1 MKLNE
6 STMKAARAAVMLAA
20 AAAGVLGGSGA
31 ALAQAKEQFIPL
43 LVYRTGPYAPNGTPW
58 ANGKQDYLKLIN
70 ARDGGINGVKITF
83 EECETGYATDKGVEC
98 YERLKG
104 KGASLFDPQATGIT
118 FALTDKVP
126 NDKIP
131 LVTLGYGLS
140 ASQDGNV
147 FKWNFPMMGSYWTAA
162 DMLIQHLAKKEG
174 GFDKLKGRKI
184 ALVYHDSPFGKE
196 PIPLLEE
203 RQKMHGFELVK
214 IPVTAPGVEQKSA
227 WLQVRQQRPD
237 YVLLWGW
244 GVMNSTALKEAQ
256 ATGYPREKMYGVW
269 WAGAEPDVKDVGEGA
284 KGYNALALNGSGQQ
298 ARVMQDILKH
308 VHEKGQ
314 GSGPKDEV
322 GSVLYT
328 RGMIISMLSVEA
340 IRRAQ
345 ERFGKGKVMTGE
357 QVRWGLENLSIDQ
370 KRLDALGLGNLIRPI
385 STSCQDHMG
394 STWARVHTWDGSKWN
409 FTSDWLQADEQI
421 IKPMVK
427 AAADKYAS
435 DKKVTRRTPSDCQS

>member
-1 MKLNE
+1 MTLK
-6 STMKAARAAVMLAA
+6 SMVTLAA
-20 AAAGVLGGSGA
+20 AAAAAAGA
-31 ALAQAKEQFIPL
+31 LLATPAAQAQAKEQFFPL

-58 ANGKQDYLKLIN
+58 ANGKQDYIKLIN
-70 ARDGGINGVKITF
+70 ERDGGVNGVKLTY

-104 KGASLFDPQATGIT
+104 KNATLFDPQATGIT

-131 LVTLGYGLS
+131 LITLGYGLS
-140 ASQDGNV
+140 AAQDGTV
-147 FKWNFPMMGSYWTAA
+147 FKWNFPLMGSYWTAA
-162 DMLIQHLAKKEG
+162 DILIQHIAKKEG
-174 GFDKLKGRKI
+174 GVAKLKGKKI

-203 RQKMHGFELVK
+203 RAKLDGFELTK

-256 ATGYPREKMYGVW
+256 ATGYPRDKMYGVW

-284 KGYNALALNGSGQQ
+284 KGYNALALNTSGQ
-298 ARVMQDILKH
+298 APKVIQDILKY
-308 VHEKGQ
+308 VHGKNQ

-328 RGMIISMLSVEA
+328 RGLIIQMLGVEA
-340 IRRAQ
+340 VRRAQ

-357 QVRWGLENLSIDQ
+357 QVRWGLENLALDQ
-370 KRLDALGLGNLIRPI
+370 KRLDALGFSGVLRPI
-385 STSCQDHMG
+385 STSCADHMG
-394 STWARVHTWDGSKWN
+394 STWARIHTWDGSKWN
-409 FTSDWLQADEQI
+409 FSSDWYQADEQI

-427 AAADKYAS
+427 VAAEKYAAE
-435 DKKVTRRTPSDCQS
+435 KKITRRTPADCQS